1 MAKTG
6 IPDPHSREA
15 LMAQIR
21 AALGTR
27 METLDAS
34 VAERHPVDIADVLQE
49 FEAEDLDRALD
60 LFDVET
66 RADVVTRLADIDEEL
81 TEQFIDDQSVAELVE
96 IVDEMDPDD
105 AVDLLEVTDEDKVE
119 AVLERLEAED
129 AQDIRA
135 LRRHE
140 PDTAGGIMTTEFFTA
155 RAEETPT
162 QIINRLK
169 HEVDDVETMQA
180 MMVCGDDRKLVG
192 VIVAK
197 DLLTA
202 DPDEPVAS
210 VMDRGVVQVIAH
222 TDQEACA
229 NLMMKYDISV
239 LPVVDPLNRLIGII
253 THDDIMDVVED
264 EAEEDMYRMVGV
276 GDNEPLVHGAMERAF
291 KRLPWLTTTLIG
303 LGLIG
308 PLLLH
313 RWFEATLDQI
323 VLLAFFIPAIMALS
337 GNTATQ
343 SATIT
348 VRGLATGEIDFGDIW
363 WLLQREL
370 KVAFIIAVVTA
381 LAMMIFAML
390 VAQLGFGEQA
400 ATVSMLRVTATV
412 GISMF
417 VGILVAVMIGTGVPM
432 LCHRA
437 AVDPAI
443 ASGPFITTLI
453 DLSTQIIYLALAT
466 CLLLG

>member
-1 MAKTG
+1 
-6 IPDPHSREA
+6 
-15 LMAQIR
+15 MAQIR